1 MQPCKQIMQ
10 WNNYILLLLFSCLTG
25 WLAVWFILKILFWP
39 KKNSNVLG
47 LKFQGLLPRYQPV
60 IAEQLAEMAS
70 KELFSF
76 SSLKEKAADPTNFDK
91 LRPEIEFHI
100 DHFLREKLKERFP
113 MLSMF
118 IGDKTIS
125 QLKAAFLLELES
137 LFPVIMN
144 SYLANLE
151 KDFNPKKMVAEKI
164 AGFSFEKSG
173 ILVNK
178 TAKHLFIRLQLLG
191 LLVGLFLGLIQVL
204 FLIQLQQ

>member
-1 MQPCKQIMQ
+1 MQ
-10 WNNYILLLLFSCLTG
+10 WSNYILILLFSCLTG

-39 KKNSNVLG
+39 KKNVNALG

-76 SSLKEKAADPTNFDK
+76 ASLKEKAASPASFDK

-100 DHFLREKLKERFP
+100 DHFLREKLKDSFP

-137 LFPVIMN
+137 LFPVIMK
-144 SYLANLE
+144 SYLTNLE
-151 KDFNPKKMVAEKI
+151 NDLDPKKMIIEKI

-173 ILVNK
+173 ILLNK
-178 TAKHLFIRLQLLG
+178 TAKRLFIRLQLLG

-204 FLIQLQQ
+204 LLMQLQH